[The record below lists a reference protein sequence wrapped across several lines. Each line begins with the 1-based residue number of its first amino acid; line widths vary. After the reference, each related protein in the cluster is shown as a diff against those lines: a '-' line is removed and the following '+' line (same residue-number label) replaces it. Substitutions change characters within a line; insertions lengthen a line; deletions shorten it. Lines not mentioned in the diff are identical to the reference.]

1 MENTQ
6 KEIINEV
13 KKFINGTIDCLNEM
27 NFDMQELQ
35 LEANTSGR
43 LETDKLAYASG
54 QFYVIDR
61 MRQRIISFSERIL
74 INEIK

>member
-13 KKFINGTIDCLNEM
+13 KKFVNETIEDLNEM
-27 NFDMQELQ
+27 DFDMQKLQ
-35 LEANTSGR
+35 HEANTSGR

-54 QFYVIDR
+54 QFYVIDM
-61 MRQRIISFSERIL
+61 MRQLLTSFAARTLYYS
-74 INEIK
+74 IK